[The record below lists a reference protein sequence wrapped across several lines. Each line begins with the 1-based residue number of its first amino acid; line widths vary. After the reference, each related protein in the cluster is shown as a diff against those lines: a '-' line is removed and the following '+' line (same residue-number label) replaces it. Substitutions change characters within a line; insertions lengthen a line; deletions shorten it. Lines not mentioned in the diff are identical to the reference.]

1 MTSNER
7 MADLP
12 GTPEA
17 PVWQP
22 PVEDDEPDGA
32 TPTAAAAAD
41 TAEAAEMA
49 PAEAAPTEIPTGLH
63 EAPPV
68 ERIQRRSTS
77 RPPARR
83 SGSTTAMLMLSAL
96 VALGGIGFAV
106 GRATSNGSTGNQTSN
121 GAAAGN
127 FGADGSFE
135 PGQFR
140 PGTSGAPDFRGV
152 AGSTTV
158 TGTVESVSADSMTV
172 RLADGQTV
180 TIALGSSTTYH
191 GQTSATSSQVTTG
204 STVVVQTTAGSTSA
218 SASASPG
225 TGSTNRTATD
235 VTITSN

>member
-22 PVEDDEPDGA
+22 LVEDDETDGA

-41 TAEAAEMA
+41 MADVAEMAEAAEMA
-49 PAEAAPTEIPTGLH
+49 PAEAAPAEIPAGLH

-68 ERIQRRSTS
+68 ERIQRRSPS
-77 RPPARR
+77 RAPARR

-127 FGADGSFE
+127 FE

-140 PGTSGAPDFRGV
+140 PDASGAPDFRGG
-152 AGSTTV
+152 AGSATV

-218 SASASPG
+218 SASARPG
-225 TGSTNRTATD
+225 TASTNRTATD